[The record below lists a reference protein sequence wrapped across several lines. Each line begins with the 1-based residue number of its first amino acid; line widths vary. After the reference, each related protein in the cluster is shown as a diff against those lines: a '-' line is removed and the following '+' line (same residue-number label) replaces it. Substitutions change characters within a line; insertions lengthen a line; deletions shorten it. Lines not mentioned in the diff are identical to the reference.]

1 MEKKVR
7 VMAIGAH
14 AGDMELTCGGVL
26 AKYAQEGNCV
36 KLVHMTP
43 GEKGHQT
50 LEDGEYRKQKE
61 EEAQKF
67 AQKIGAET
75 VLLDYKD
82 GELQDTDDV
91 KFEVCDIIRDF
102 KPDILIT
109 HWKNS
114 MHKDHAATYR
124 IVNDAYFYAA
134 IKSFKR
140 ELPEHSAQGLYFA
153 ENWEDPYDFSPYIYV
168 GIDDESYNT
177 WIEAINLYEFA
188 ARSPYFKYIDYY
200 SALSVVRGA
209 QCRESHAE
217 AFAIDPIAVKQVFAH
232 FPVR

>member
-1 MEKKVR
+1 MDKKVR
-7 VMAIGAH
+7 IMAIGAH

-26 AKYAQEGNCV
+26 TKYAQEGNIV

-50 LEDGEYRKQKE
+50 LGDVEYRKQKI
-61 EEAQKF
+61 EEANKC
-67 AQKIGAET
+67 AEMMGAEAI
-75 VLLDYKD
+75 VLDYKD
-82 GELQDTDDV
+82 GELPDTDEV
-91 KFEVCDIIRDF
+91 KFQVCDLIREF

-124 IVNDAYFYAA
+124 IVNDAFFYAA

-140 ELPEHSAQGLYFA
+140 QLPEHSAQGLYFA
-153 ENWEDPYDFSPYIYV
+153 ENWEDPYDFTPYVYM
-168 GIDDESYNT
+168 GIDDKSYNT
-177 WIEAINLYEFA
+177 WIEAIKVYEFA
-188 ARSPYFKYIDYY
+188 AKSPYFKYVDYY

-209 QCRESHAE
+209 QCRKTHAE
-217 AFAIDPIAVKQVFAH
+217 AFGVDPISIKQVVDY
-232 FPVR
+232 FPIR

>member
-1 MEKKVR
+1 MDKKVR

-26 AKYAQEGNCV
+26 AKYAQEGNIV
-36 KLVHMTP
+36 KIVHMTP
-43 GEKGHQT
+43 GEKGHPI
-50 LEDGEYRKQKE
+50 LEDSEYRKQKE
-61 EEAQKF
+61 EEAYKC
-67 AQKIGAET
+67 AQKIGAEAI
-75 VLLDYKD
+75 VLNYKD
-82 GELQDTDDV
+82 GELPDTDEV

-140 ELPEHSAQGLYFA
+140 ELSEHNVQGLYFA
-153 ENWEDPYDFSPYIYV
+153 ENWEDPYDFNPYVYI
-168 GIDDESYNT
+168 GIDDEAYNT
-177 WIEAINLYEFA
+177 WIEAINIYEFA
-188 ARSPYFKYIDYY
+188 AKSPYFKYIDYY

-209 QCRESHAE
+209 QCRKSHAE
-217 AFAIDPIAVKQVFAH
+217 AFAVDPIAVKQVFDN

>member
-1 MEKKVR
+1 MDKKIR
-7 VMAIGAH
+7 IMAVGAH

-26 AKYAQEGNCV
+26 TKYAREGNTV

-50 LEDGEYRKQKE
+50 LGDAEYRKQKIY
-61 EEAQKF
+61 EANKC
-67 AQKIGAET
+67 AEMMGAEAL
-75 VLLDYKD
+75 VLDYKD
-82 GELQDTDDV
+82 GELQDTDEV
-91 KFEVCDIIRDF
+91 KFRVCDLIRDF

-124 IVNDAYFYAA
+124 IVNDAFFYAS

-140 ELPEHSAQGLYFA
+140 ENPDHNVQGLYFA
-153 ENWEDPYDFSPYIYV
+153 ENWEDPYDFIPYVYM

-177 WIEAINLYEFA
+177 WIEAIKVYEFA
-188 ARSPYFKYIDYY
+188 AKSPYFKYVDYY

-209 QCRESHAE
+209 QCRKPHAE
-217 AFAIDPIAVKQVFAH
+217 AFGVDPIAIKQVIDY